1 MQLNLVKI
9 NTETIGSVT
18 RQAYCCLP
26 YATIFSSSTIPCI
39 LRPLWLL
46 LEGNPTQREGVIP
59 LVPLYGLPFVSCLSR
74 TIIVVLTG
82 YNKPAYSDSH
92 QCSYH
97 CSRHEC
103 SNDQH
108 QQQEKYCFSYWDP
121 TFHFILLFTVIN
133 FCYFTWFTPFGAVHI
148 IFSNL
153 SSTVPG
159 CF

>member
-1 MQLNLVKI
+1 M
-9 NTETIGSVT
+9 
-18 RQAYCCLP
+18 
-26 YATIFSSSTIPCI
+26 
-39 LRPLWLL
+39 
-46 LEGNPTQREGVIP
+46 
-59 LVPLYGLPFVSCLSR
+59 VPLYGLPFVSCLSR
-74 TIIVVLTG
+74 AVVVVLTC

-108 QQQEKYCFSYWDP
+108 QQQEKYCFSHWNP

-133 FCYFTWFTPFGAVHI
+133 FCYSIGFTPFGAVHI

-159 CF
+159 CFCHQVLHQFVAFRSIDNTCNDMQQPAKELQYVFLQ